1 MTPLKRKLVIMV
13 SILSLCLS
21 WAKAQNG
28 GLQIKGTVVDSKSME
43 PIPSAIIT
51 LHSVAVDGSLDKT
64 LAYTTS
70 KQDGSFSL
78 KLSATPLAVRCRVRL
93 MGYVEQVVSLTPS
106 MLSNPF
112 TIYLVES
119 AELLPE
125 VVVLSAPIH
134 ARGDTISYRA
144 SAFIT
149 PTTYSA
155 EDLMKK
161 LPGITIDTSGLIR
174 YQGDPIQGVYI
185 EGMDL
190 VSGSYKTVTR
200 IVKAEDIKSVEVMER
215 FQKVKLLR
223 GLEDGKGAMLNIRL
237 KNSEMLH
244 PSGEV
249 GGGIGMLGKKGVW
262 EANDN
267 TLLVNS
273 KVQILA
279 ALGVG
284 STNQTSSNDMRQA
297 QTIPNTSIKSLLRQQ
312 LPGDMPS
319 PHSLSHH
326 KATGTMNQLWRLS
339 EDNIL
344 KYNLGYEY
352 QKSLRGGGQ
361 SATLYNGKDYT
372 SFEDSWSRESKSHLA
387 FISVDYTENSDEKYL
402 KNSLDIQGDYLKE
415 NNDLV
420 RDRLPIHEGARVG
433 EIRIS
438 DQFSYLKRQ
447 EEDLVDIKG
456 WVNYRKMPRA
466 HIGVP
471 SGDFMYQQ
479 ILRGE
484 ELMGRT
490 FFSYGW
496 GLKGAY
502 NIYGNISIEGHYQNG
517 EVLSEPSQLVSY
529 ANGGKIFAATAPTLS
544 YEGQR
549 LKWSFAIPLDLLW
562 HHVRYQNFEGQKEL
576 YHKVTLYPG
585 ANFKISYRPNSYWYW
600 DFSTRYNMKQTES
613 LTDFLLGSYMVSF
626 DSRLTKRDFI
636 LPQTSSLTSIFN
648 IKYRRPIQGLF
659 TSLTLSASRNRG
671 NRMNNS
677 ILHGTTKESDAVKMD
692 RVGHN
697 AFGNYYLSKQIAALK
712 TLVSISLDYS
722 YFDRPLMIIGQV
734 SQMSAHN
741 ISGTLDLN
749 SSPLHWLEINA
760 NSRYSQSLLQ
770 NKFANNRTEEWLVGG
785 SVTLNLGENFSAKV
799 NHESLFYKQN
809 EEKLPTKSMLGAL
822 LSFRQPRYRLE
833 LRCDNLLDERSFTR
847 AVSSDADQRIIYD
860 LLRPRQFVLAFTLK
874 Y

>member
-28 GLQIKGTVVDSKSME
+28 GLQIKGTVVHSKSME
-43 PIPSAIIT
+43 PIASAIIT

-223 GLEDGKGAMLNIRL
+223 GVEDGKGAMLNIRL

-387 FISVDYTENSDEKYL
+387 FLSVDYTENSDEKYL

-447 EEDLVDIKG
+447 EEDLVDIRG

-529 ANGGKIFAATAPTLS
+529 ANGGKIFGSTAPTLS
-544 YEGQR
+544 YEGNR
-549 LKWSFAIPLDLLW
+549 LKWSFAIPLELMW
-562 HHVRYQNFEGQKEL
+562 HRISYQNYERQKAL
-576 YHKVTLYPG
+576 YQQVKLFPG
-585 ANFKISYRPNSYWYW
+585 AQFKLSYRPNSYWYW
-600 DFSTRYNMKQTES
+600 DFSARYKSQQTES
-613 LTDFLLGSYMVSF
+613 LTDFLMGSYLLSF
-626 DSRLTKRDFI
+626 DRRLTKRDFF
-636 LPQTSSLTSIFN
+636 LPLSSSISSIFN
-648 IKYRRPIQGLF
+648 LKYRRPIQGLF
-659 TSLTLSASRNRG
+659 SSLSLSASRSRG

-677 ILHGTTKESDAVKMD
+677 ILHGTTKENDVVKMK
-692 RVGHN
+692 RVGFN
-697 AFGNYYLSKQIAALK
+697 AFGNFYLSKQFSRLNSLVAL
-712 TLVSISLDYS
+712 SLDYS
-722 YFDRPLMIIGQV
+722 YLDRPLMIMSEV
-734 SQMSAHN
+734 SKMSVN
-741 ISGTLDLN
+741 NVSGSLDIN
-749 SSPLHWLEINA
+749 SSPLDWLEINA
-760 NSRYSQSLLQ
+760 LTRYSISLMQ
-770 NKFANNRTEEWLVGG
+770 NKYANLRTEEWMIGG
-785 SVTLNLGENFSAKV
+785 SIILNLNESFSAKL
-799 NHESLFYKQN
+799 NHESLFFKQDR
-809 EEKLPTKSMLGAL
+809 EKLPTKSIMGAE
-822 LSFRQPRYRLE
+822 LSYRQPRYQIE
-833 LRCDNLLDERSFTR
+833 LVCDNLMNEHSFTK
-847 AVSSDADQRIIYD
+847 AINSDADQRVVYD
-860 LLRPRQFVLAFTLK
+860 LLRPRQLLLRLK
-874 Y
+874 IKY